1 MLVSAV
7 ACVDDRDAGVPAGP
21 QRCAL
26 LGVAHGHDVGVAGD
40 DADGVGHALA
50 LGCTGDGLAREAEDM
65 SAEVQHR
72 GLKRKTG
79 AGGRL
84 VEQGGQL
91 FVGGHVLISSRVG
104 ADAVGQVQQRGD
116 LLLTEIQRIDQMT
129 HIFCFPPSKKLSKN
143 REVEEVRVVA
153 QRTHDGMAEPVV
165 AYLIQQQ
172 HGLARG
178 QTHGGPDG
186 LVAAAGLEVGHI
198 GGHLL
203 AALPLQNIEDV
214 TRQVDAGVVPV
225 PKQGAGQVVDGV
237 DDGGGVGEDA
247 LLDADD
253 IVAGLDGQITGQ
265 LFACADGVDLDAV
278 GVAKK

>member
-1 MLVSAV
+1 
-7 ACVDDRDAGVPAGP
+7 
-21 QRCAL
+21 
-26 LGVAHGHDVGVAGD
+26 
-40 DADGVGHALA
+40 
-50 LGCTGDGLAREAEDM
+50 
-65 SAEVQHR
+65 
-72 GLKRKTG
+72 
-79 AGGRL
+79 
-84 VEQGGQL
+84 
-91 FVGGHVLISSRVG
+91 
-104 ADAVGQVQQRGD
+104 
-116 LLLTEIQRIDQMT
+116 
-129 HIFCFPPSKKLSKN
+129 
-143 REVEEVRVVA
+143 
-153 QRTHDGMAEPVV
+153 MAEPVV
-165 AYLIQQQ
+165 ADLIQQK

-278 GVAKK
+278 GVGVAAKAADERVILQLLVQPAAQVQDTSVDHCADAAHPLDVTRTLHLAQRIADDGAADAEFGGKVYLGGQTVGLCIAACAQFLQQSADDAVADDSTTQAAGRG

>member
-1 MLVSAV
+1 MEHGHVGLGKGHLLFGEDIAVLQTDIVFLVEETLLLDAGHVEDVQLGHGLLEAAGLLVGDVVGLEHVGDDVVRHPQLLGADEDEADVLAARHGLDEGVDGASKLEVAAQADGQVVQTALAAADGHQVGHGLGRVLVAAV

-65 SAEVQHR
+65 SAEIQHR

-91 FVGGHVLISSRVG
+91 FVGGHVLIGSRVG

-116 LLLTEIQRIDQMT
+116 LLLTEIQRID
-129 HIFCFPPSKKLSKN
+129 
-143 REVEEVRVVA
+143 
-153 QRTHDGMAEPVV
+153 
-165 AYLIQQQ
+165 
-172 HGLARG
+172 
-178 QTHGGPDG
+178 
-186 LVAAAGLEVGHI
+186 
-198 GGHLL
+198 
-203 AALPLQNIEDV
+203 
-214 TRQVDAGVVPV
+214 
-225 PKQGAGQVVDGV
+225 
-237 DDGGGVGEDA
+237 
-247 LLDADD
+247 
-253 IVAGLDGQITGQ
+253 
-265 LFACADGVDLDAV
+265 
-278 GVAKK
+278 